1 MENSERRCFVFVCL
15 LTLTCIF
22 VAVNQINQQR
32 EADADLVF
40 AFVKTSNSTEKNTL
54 KAETT
59 RTVKSKDKPTV
70 TSSVETDYDPTTE
83 LSKRR
88 ENLKKWCKSQ
98 RKLNLSYITKYVSRY
113 GTSLSGVDFWTC
125 FTPKC
130 ASQSFTAALLHATG
144 YLTAN
149 STFNAIQLDI
159 GRNKCPAGNKL
170 CLKDVTHMPK
180 KYTNFPQSL
189 TKGMFGR
196 DPMDR
201 LVSAWKNKLYAM
213 RLQFYY
219 NKATR
224 KILQAKN
231 KDRTVPIGGKEAFAM
246 GYRLTF
252 GDFVEWIITGSNA
265 HADEHWKPMYD
276 LCNVCRVDFDF
287 IGHLSHFN
295 DDVVHFID
303 KLKVSRDILPESYEA
318 VNAHSA
324 AHNSYLEVK
333 PTEEYF
339 SVIPKAHK
347 RQLLKIYKNDY
358 DALSFP
364 VPGWL

>member
-1 MENSERRCFVFVCL
+1 M
-15 LTLTCIF
+15 
-22 VAVNQINQQR
+22 
-32 EADADLVF
+32 F
-40 AFVKTSNSTEKNTL
+40 A
-54 KAETT
+54 
-59 RTVKSKDKPTV
+59 
-70 TSSVETDYDPTTE
+70 
-83 LSKRR
+83 
-88 ENLKKWCKSQ
+88 
-98 RKLNLSYITKYVSRY
+98 
-113 GTSLSGVDFWTC
+113 
-125 FTPKC
+125 
-130 ASQSFTAALLHATG
+130 
-144 YLTAN
+144 
-149 STFNAIQLDI
+149 
-159 GRNKCPAGNKL
+159 
-170 CLKDVTHMPK
+170 
-180 KYTNFPQSL
+180 
-189 TKGMFGR
+189 R

-231 KDRTVPIGGKEAFAM
+231 ADRTVPIGGKEAFAM

-252 GDFVEWIITGSNA
+252 GDFVEWIIIGSNA

-287 IGHLSHFN
+287 IGHLNHFN

-318 VNAHSA
+318 VNVHSA

-339 SVIPKAHK
+339 SAIPKAHK
-347 RQLLKIYKNDY
+347 RQLLRIYKNDY

-364 VPGWL
+364 LPGWL